1 MDSRSNRYYEDINNE
16 VVSSTRSSRNKRLY
30 REVYGKYDD
39 LENLP
44 LDDNTDEIDMSRL
57 KELVSNKKEHSKP
70 AVRENFNVLEQRKR
84 NIDEQKVYDINKIL
98 EKAKYENNK
107 LKGNIMPTSKVNKQI
122 LHTLQSTELSL
133 EEINQASRSG
143 EKDEGDNRI
152 QVQDNTS
159 LIEDEEKLEMT
170 RELKYRNLD
179 EEETKKESENSLSL
193 DLFTDLKPTGNTI
206 VTKPIRDDDIRST
219 KPNLHSD
226 DTSDIDI
233 IKNGEKMEEPSND
246 FFTSSYEFSKKD
258 FMPIDDDF
266 SDLNKRGGI
275 LKILLLFLM
284 VFVVGG
290 VITYF
295 ILNYGIGIS

>member
-152 QVQDNTS
+152 QDNTS

-179 EEETKKESENSLSL
+179 EEEAKKESENSLSL

-206 VTKPIRDDDIRST
+206 VTKPIRDDDTRST

>member
-143 EKDEGDNRI
+143 EKDEGDNHI
-152 QVQDNTS
+152 QDNTS

-179 EEETKKESENSLSL
+179 EEEPKKESENSLSL

-206 VTKPIRDDDIRST
+206 VTKPIRDDDNRST

-266 SDLNKRGGI
+266 SDLNKRGGV